1 MYRFAFEDRRV
12 AYSELEGFQK
22 TGLVGTTWPGYI
34 HVSKED
40 QVTGED
46 LKTLFYPSKIIGVGP
61 DGSPWS
67 QEVTK
72 DGKVTFRSESLGDG
86 GISAG
91 VGRKVT
97 RFGFSSKSTRLAW
110 RTVSLPSR
118 IQAARPSEKTS
129 MSPSVTF
136 R

>member
-72 DGKVTFRSESLGDG
+72 DGKVTFRSPALAEGVDTG
-86 GISAG
+86 KTYGEVIYRSA
-91 VGRKVT
+91 
-97 RFGFSSKSTRLAW
+97 
-110 RTVSLPSR
+110 SLPEGVDIGRSW
-118 IQAARPSEKTS
+118 
-129 MSPSVTF
+129 
-136 R
+136 